1 MYQELKVIPLLNEI
15 YVDSESRMKKAVEN
29 TKHEFA
35 IIRTGRASPALLDS
49 IKIEYYG
56 THVPLK
62 QIANIAAPEPRLL
75 TVQPYEKQIIG
86 SVEKAILGSD
96 LGLNPSS
103 DGNIIRIPI
112 PSLTEERRI
121 NLVKFVHKLAEE
133 GKVAIRNIRRDANEK
148 IKGLEKNHQISEDE
162 SRRSQDKIQ
171 DYTDKYIDRIDILL
185 KQKEKEI
192 MEE

>member
-1 MYQELKVIPLLNEI
+1 MIPLLNEI